1 MFLFVLIDP
10 FGYTVVNS
18 RKIESLKSSGPFR
31 ARNSLWRIPQRAGAV
46 YQGLGNSEAFCL
58 FRHFSRGQI
67 EFGPARGSREQEQQL
82 RRSDFRVAKALAT
95 MDDMAQ
101 PARSFQSM
109 PNARREDNTG

>member
-1 MFLFVLIDP
+1 MFLFVLIDRLA
-10 FGYTVVNS
+10 TRWSIREKLS
-18 RKIESLKSSGPFR
+18 RSKVPVRSAPATPSGEYR
-31 ARNSLWRIPQRAGAV
+31 KRAGAV
-46 YQGLGNSEAFCL
+46 YQGLGNSEAFSL